1 MMLGGVDFASAS
13 LGGSIVVRSERGGRG
28 GCLFRVDDVF
38 SSWKELVF
46 LLKIVKNSQ
55 SYMQQ
60 HRIVVK

>member
-1 MMLGGVDFASAS
+1 MS

-28 GCLFRVDDVF
+28 GCLFRVDVF